1 MNGGAGSGM
10 SSNGPM
16 GSGMS
21 GAPNNPATSGDFGHV
36 DVHICG
42 RATGRVVQNAGPA
55 NSLTDTSGSGM
66 TGSGMTGSGM
76 TQKLPLA
83 VMEGIHSEIGDL
95 QYGNNARMILG
106 HHSTLH
112 VVMHGEHATF
122 NLGAARSGG
131 QRLCAARGP

>member
-1 MNGGAGSGM
+1 MNGGA
-10 SSNGPM
+10 

-42 RATGRVVQNAGPA
+42 RASGRVVQNAGPA
-55 NSLTDTSGSGM
+55 NSLTDTSA
-66 TGSGMTGSGM
+66 SGMTGSGM

-83 VMEGIHSEIGDL
+83 VTQGVHSEIGDL

-112 VVMHGEHATF
+112 VVMHGEHAAF
-122 NLGAARSGG
+122 NLRAA
-131 QRLCAARGP
+131 C

>member
-1 MNGGAGSGM
+1 MISGEMRGPAGMLMNGGAGSGM

-16 GSGMS
+16 GSGMR

-42 RATGRVVQNAGPA
+42 RASGRVVQNAGPA

-66 TGSGMTGSGM
+66 TGSGMT
-76 TQKLPLA
+76 QKLPLA
-83 VMEGIHSEIGDL
+83 VTQGVHSEIGDL
-95 QYGNNARMILG
+95 QYGDNARMILG

-112 VVMHGEHATF
+112 VVMHGEHAAF
-122 NLGAARSGG
+122 NLGAAR
-131 QRLCAARGP
+131 